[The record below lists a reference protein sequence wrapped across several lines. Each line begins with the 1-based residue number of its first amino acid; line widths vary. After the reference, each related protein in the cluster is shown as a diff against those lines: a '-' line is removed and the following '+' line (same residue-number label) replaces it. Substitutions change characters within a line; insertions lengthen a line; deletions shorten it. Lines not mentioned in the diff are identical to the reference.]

1 MKNWNSVEEK
11 WREQLQNK
19 SEDIPEGLW
28 SRLEKRLPE
37 RLEEK
42 PTRRFPIYWAAA
54 AMLLLALGL
63 SWNWNTAPEEGA
75 VEVTRVIEK
84 TEPLVEKV
92 ETSTA
97 KPLIVMNKATQTT
110 FQKASLQPASDVA
123 ASIASVIEE
132 SVKEEVVATV
142 PTIEKK
148 EEQSPEI
155 VTVRLDINP
164 IVEEEVKPDFTQQKR
179 RKSLFGKIVGEIRQA
194 LDGEPVNW
202 QKLKEGNAAFENS
215 IHNVANTYVKTE
227 ENFKRTLQLH

>member
-28 SRLEKRLPE
+28 SRIEE

-63 SWNWNTAPEEGA
+63 SWNWNTAPEKGA
-75 VEVTRVIEK
+75 AEVTRVIEK
-84 TEPLVEKV
+84 TVTPTEKV
-92 ETSTA
+92 A
-97 KPLIVMNKATQTT
+97 KTVADPVIVTNKATEPT

-123 ASIASVIEE
+123 APTMSIIEE
-132 SVKEEVVATV
+132 AVKEEVVATA
-142 PTIEKK
+142 PTTEKK
-148 EEQSPEI
+148 EESPEI

-202 QKLKEGNAAFENS
+202 QKLKEGNTAFENS
-215 IHNVANTYVKTE
+215 IHTVANTYVKTE
-227 ENFKRTLQLH
+227 ENFKRTLQLQ

>member
-28 SRLEKRLPE
+28 SRLEE

-63 SWNWNTAPEEGA
+63 SWNWNTAPEEESA
-75 VEVTRVIEK
+75 EVTRVIEK

-97 KPLIVMNKATQTT
+97 KPLIVTNKATEPA
-110 FQKASLQPASDVA
+110 FQKASSQPASDEA
-123 ASIASVIEE
+123 APTMSIIEE
-132 SVKEEVVATV
+132 VVKEEVVATA
-142 PTIEKK
+142 PTTEKK
-148 EEQSPEI
+148 EESPEI

-164 IVEEEVKPDFTQQKR
+164 IVEEEVKPAFTQQKR

-202 QKLKEGNAAFENS
+202 QKLKEGNTAFENS
-215 IHNVANTYVKTE
+215 IHTVANTYVKTE
-227 ENFKRTLQLH
+227 ENFKRTLQLQ

>member
-28 SRLEKRLPE
+28 SRIEE

-63 SWNWNTAPEEGA
+63 SWNWNTAPEEDA
-75 VEVTRVIEK
+75 IEVTRVIEK
-84 TEPLVEKV
+84 TDIPVEKV
-92 ETSTA
+92 ATSESE
-97 KPLIVMNKATQTT
+97 PLIVPIKATEPA
-110 FQKASLQPASDVA
+110 FQKASSQPASDEA
-123 ASIASVIEE
+123 APTMSIIEE
-132 SVKEEVVATV
+132 AVKEEVVATA
-142 PTIEKK
+142 PTTEKK
-148 EEQSPEI
+148 EESPEI

-164 IVEEEVKPDFTQQKR
+164 IVEEEVKPAFTQQKR

-227 ENFKRTLQLH
+227 ENFKRTLQLQ

>member
-28 SRLEKRLPE
+28 SRLEE

-63 SWNWNTAPEEGA
+63 SWNWNTAPEEESA
-75 VEVTRVIEK
+75 EVKRVIEK

-92 ETSTA
+92 KTSTA
-97 KPLIVMNKATQTT
+97 KPLIVTNKATEPA
-110 FQKASLQPASDVA
+110 FQKASSQPASDEA
-123 ASIASVIEE
+123 APTISIIEE
-132 SVKEEVVATV
+132 AVKEEVVATAS
-142 PTIEKK
+142 TIEKK
-148 EEQSPEI
+148 EESPEI

-164 IVEEEVKPDFTQQKR
+164 IVEEEVKPAFTQQKR

-227 ENFKRTLQLH
+227 ENFKRTLQLQ